1 MNIANLF
8 SALLPSYEAV
18 QLKSILKKSADGIS
32 TELLPRYLQLQE
44 FLQTQQGKS
53 FNDKDVKAYSEN
65 LVKYLS
71 KTQLH
76 HTHLS
81 NPTMLEYIIPALQ
94 NVGAL
99 ASFLSRTIDK
109 DMGRSV
115 STSVLSFNKATILRF
130 VDIIDFA
137 GNYAATLLNW
147 ITARELASVT
157 QTNIAPKAISPGD
170 LEMVQG
176 QAVVFG
182 IAMRILGTP
191 INRLQADY
199 AEIPEAVFDPE
210 SYQDLLHSFGESKV
224 DPVGFS
230 AVPFPLS
237 IVLRIQLWRAE
248 KQMDAYEECVR
259 AGKSAEMRVLL
270 MRKQMAEG
278 AGDAAAEKLL
288 GAYEKQYEE
297 LKYERARL
305 ESKYKL
311 TGE

>member
-76 HTHLS
+76 HAHLS

-182 IAMRILGTP
+182 HVCSLGLCATP
-191 INRLQADY
+191 GCNRH
-199 AEIPEAVFDPE
+199 ER
-210 SYQDLLHSFGESKV
+210 HSPTRDRHGV
-224 DPVGFS
+224 TLVTLVMVICWGRNTP
-230 AVPFPLS
+230 AH
-237 IVLRIQLWRAE
+237 
-248 KQMDAYEECVR
+248 
-259 AGKSAEMRVLL
+259 
-270 MRKQMAEG
+270 
-278 AGDAAAEKLL
+278 
-288 GAYEKQYEE
+288 
-297 LKYERARL
+297 
-305 ESKYKL
+305 
-311 TGE
+311 TH